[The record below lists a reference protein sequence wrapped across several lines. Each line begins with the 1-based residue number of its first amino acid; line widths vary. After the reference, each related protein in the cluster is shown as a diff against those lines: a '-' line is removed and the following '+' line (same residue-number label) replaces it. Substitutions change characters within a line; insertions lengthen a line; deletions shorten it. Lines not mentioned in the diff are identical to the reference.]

1 MEENDWVIEFG
12 YDDIKSMF
20 DPIVERSIKM
30 IHMQLDNNRKTC
42 TAMFLSKSC
51 MERRRSNR
59 KRRPSGRIHKFLN
72 LTQRGTVVEINQEF
86 TLMIFPISPTQGAF
100 DFLIYYTANYSAQY
114 IDEDGMEKFGNLL
127 ISLPNVHSG

>member
-1 MEENDWVIEFG
+1 
-12 YDDIKSMF
+12 
-20 DPIVERSIKM
+20 
-30 IHMQLDNNRKTC
+30 MQLDNNRKTC
-42 TAMFLSKSC
+42 TAMFLVEELSQSKYSQKKIKQEFRHRMKNILSKSC

>member
-42 TAMFLSKSC
+42 TAMFLVEELSQSKYSQ
-51 MERRRSNR
+51 
-59 KRRPSGRIHKFLN
+59 KKIK
-72 LTQRGTVVEINQEF
+72 QEF
-86 TLMIFPISPTQGAF
+86 RHRMKNILVLLQSIAISYGAA
-100 DFLIYYTANYSAQY
+100 LY
-114 IDEDGMEKFGNLL
+114 GL
-127 ISLPNVHSG
+127 

>member
-1 MEENDWVIEFG
+1 
-12 YDDIKSMF
+12 
-20 DPIVERSIKM
+20 
-30 IHMQLDNNRKTC
+30 
-42 TAMFLSKSC
+42 